1 MEKSRVRAARSARQA
16 KTPGGNGDL
25 HLCDGHG
32 LRQAMKA
39 AGEWLRRHVAE
50 VNALNVFPVPD
61 GDTGTN
67 MVLTMAAAL
76 AEVETVAD
84 GSAAGVAQALAR
96 GGLMGARGNSGVIL
110 SQILR
115 GLAYGLADKKD
126 FSVRDLAI
134 AAQEAYETALRGII
148 RPVEGTILTVM
159 RATAE
164 SIRASSTHTDDILAV
179 LSKAVEDARET
190 TRRTPE
196 MLPVLKEAGVVDA
209 GGQGLVYLLE
219 GMVRF
224 LRGEPVEADGALAA
238 ESATSV
244 RPYVS
249 GQGAEYGYDVQFLI
263 HGERLDVEQLRHDL
277 EAMGDSVLVVGDA
290 QLVKVHLHTHDP
302 GHPLSYGASKGSLS
316 DVVVENMQAQYQR
329 FVQQHRATSEDV
341 TEIAIVSV
349 ASGEG
354 FTRIMESLGVSY
366 VIPGG
371 QTMNPSIQEILSAIE
386 ATRAH
391 QVLVLPNNSNVI
403 AAAEQAC
410 QLSSKQALVVPTRSI
425 PQGIAALLDFDYQA
439 GLEANRE
446 RMTRSAAAVRTIEIT
461 RAVRSSQANGMKV
474 ERGDII
480 GLLDETLVA
489 SGMDTKMVTLQ
500 VLEKALTAERN
511 IVTIYF
517 GQDVNLVTATE
528 LAQSVQARYPHLSVE
543 VHDGGQPHY
552 YYIISLE

>member
-1 MEKSRVRAARSARQA
+1 M
-16 KTPGGNGDL
+16 
-25 HLCDGHG
+25 CDGYG
-32 LRQAMKA
+32 LRQAMRA
-39 AGEWLRRHVAE
+39 AGDWLRRHVAE

-67 MVLTMAAAL
+67 MALTMAAAL
-76 AEVETVAD
+76 AEVEASVD

-115 GLAYGLADKKD
+115 GLAHGLADKKD
-126 FSVRDLAI
+126 FSVRDLAL
-134 AAQEAYETALRGII
+134 AVQEAYETALRGII

-219 GMVRF
+219 GIVRF
-224 LRGEPVEADGALAA
+224 LRGEPVEADVGIAM
-238 ESATSV
+238 ESVTSA
-244 RPYVS
+244 RPHLRE
-249 GQGAEYGYDVQFLI
+249 QEANYGYDVQFLI
-263 HGERLDVEQLRHDL
+263 HGEQLDIEQLRHDL

-290 QLVKVHLHTHDP
+290 QLVKVHLHTHEP
-302 GHPLSYGASKGSLS
+302 GRPLSYGAGKGTLS
-316 DVVVENMQAQYQR
+316 DVVVENMQAQYQH
-329 FVQQHRATSEDV
+329 FVEQQRATSEDV
-341 TEIAIVSV
+341 TGIAIVCV

-354 FTRIMESLGVSY
+354 LTRIMESMGVSR

-386 ATRAH
+386 ATRADR
-391 QVLVLPNNSNVI
+391 VLVLPNNTNVI

-425 PQGIAALLDFDYQA
+425 PQGIAALLDFNHQA
-439 GLEANRE
+439 DLEANWM
-446 RMTRSAAAVRTIEIT
+446 RMTRSASTVQTIEIT

-474 ERGDII
+474 ARGDII
-480 GLLDETLVA
+480 GLLDEALVA
-489 SGMDTKMVTLQ
+489 SGTDTTVVTLQ
-500 VLEKALTAERN
+500 ALEQALVAERN

-517 GQDVNLVTATE
+517 GQDVDLAAATE
-528 LAQSVQARYPHLSVE
+528 LAEAIQARYPHLSVE
-543 VHDGGQPHY
+543 THSGGQPHY